1 MNSLYRRI
9 TYYILFLTCLPFFGW
24 AQTFSLPH
32 GEKVQK
38 VRFKLINNLIIMPID
53 VNGVKLSF
61 ILDSGVNKPILFNI
75 SDQDSV
81 QINNVSEV
89 TIRGLGDGEPIK
101 ALKSK
106 QNFFEIGE
114 IRNKDQALYVVLD
127 KALNLSPSL
136 GVPVHGI
143 IGYDLFRD
151 FVIEINYV
159 KKTIKFH
166 DPELY
171 QHKEHK
177 KSKTLPLVIE
187 RNKAYVEGGIML
199 NDSETVPVRLLVD
212 TGSSDAVWLFE
223 DQEKGLELP
232 IKNYEDFLGRGLSGN
247 IFGKRTK
254 VNSFA
259 IGGFTLNDA
268 KAAFPDIAS
277 FGNIKNLGNRN
288 GSIGGEVLKRFNIV
302 FDYSKNRVTF
312 RKNVNFRVPF
322 QYNLAGIELQHAGVR
337 YIAESISDAGGIV
350 LNEGN
355 ERSFG
360 NVQILMEHK
369 TRLSLVPEIIVSAIR
384 AGSPAEEAGLK
395 EGDLILAV
403 NGKRIHR
410 YKLQEVMKM
419 LNEKEGKR
427 VKVLIERYNSDI
439 LFTFVLKKLF

>member
-1 MNSLYRRI
+1 MNCLYLI
-9 TYYILFLTCLPFFGW
+9 IKYYTFLLVCLPFFGW
-24 AQTFSLPH
+24 AQNFSLPQ

-38 VRFKLINNLIIMPID
+38 VHFELINNLIIMPID
-53 VNGVKLSF
+53 VNGTKLSF

-81 QINNVSEV
+81 QINSVSEV

-106 QNFFEIGE
+106 QNRFRIGKV
-114 IRNKDQALYVVLD
+114 INRDQQLFVVMD

-136 GVPVHGI
+136 GIPVHGI

-151 FVIEINYV
+151 FVVEINYI
-159 KKTIKFH
+159 KKVIKFH
-166 DPELY
+166 NPQY
-171 QHKEHK
+171 YKHKENW
-177 KSKTLPLVIE
+177 KSKTLPLVIKK
-187 RNKAYVEGGIML
+187 NKAYVEGRIML
-199 NDSETVPVRLLVD
+199 NKSKNVSVRLLVD

-223 DQEKGLELP
+223 DQEKGLDVP
-232 IKNYEDFLGRGLSGN
+232 KNNYEDFLGRGLSGN

-254 VNSFA
+254 VNSFG

-268 KAAFPDIAS
+268 KAAFPNMES

-302 FDYSKNRVTF
+302 FDYSRHKVTL
-312 RKNVNFRVPF
+312 RKNGNFKEPF
-322 QYNLAGIELQHAGVR
+322 HYNLAGIELQHDGVR
-337 YIAESISDAGGIV
+337 YIAESIADARGV
-350 LNEGN
+350 VYNDENET
-355 ERSFG
+355 FG
-360 NVQILMEHK
+360 NVQILMENR
-369 TRLSLVPEIIVSAIR
+369 TRLSLVPEIIVSSIR

-403 NGKRIHR
+403 NGKRIHK
-410 YKLQEVMKM
+410 YKLQEVLKM
-419 LNEKEGKR
+419 LNEKEGKK
-427 VKVLIERYNSDI
+427 VKVLIERYNSDL